1 MSAIEQLD
9 AVLTELVT
17 KLFHSVPF
25 QDWKAATVFSK
36 YTPDAS
42 VGAHDFD
49 FVLEDGSPGLNV
61 LPPDDALAMVGKLS
75 KRHWRLT
82 QDLGLPRWYKMTVTV
97 ERSGKFSV
105 DFEYKDDYK
114 EGDIMQRG

>member
-1 MSAIEQLD
+1 M
-9 AVLTELVT
+9 
-17 KLFHSVPF
+17 H
-25 QDWKAATVFSK
+25 DWVQVKANLAF
-36 YTPDAS
+36 TPDAS
-42 VGAHDFD
+42 VGSQTFHFLRQSG
-49 FVLEDGSPGLNV
+49 VLDKGSSPSRSAELRIGQ
-61 LPPDDALAMVGKLS
+61 LAEQ
-75 KRHWRLT
+75 HWRLT